1 MFALKIKE
9 LRKNQNLT
17 QQDLADILKVSRSS
31 ISKWE
36 TKTSYPDITTL
47 VQISDHFSVS
57 LDYLLKGDVEMTG
70 QLDKEVNRGR
80 FILKWYIELPLFI
93 ISFFGITLI
102 LNNLLGIKFNIV
114 TELITAIVF
123 YCVYKYL
130 DRKQKDKL
138 K

>member
-1 MFALKIKE
+1 MFASKIKE

>member
-1 MFALKIKE
+1 MFASKIKE

-47 VQISDHFSVS
+47 VQISDHFSIS

-114 TELITAIVF
+114 TELITPSYF
-123 YCVYKYL
+123 TVYTNI
-130 DRKQKDKL
+130 
-138 K
+138 

>member
-1 MFALKIKE
+1 MFASKIKE

-36 TKTSYPDITTL
+36 TKASYPDITTL

-70 QLDKEVNRGR
+70 QLDKEVNRAR

>member
-1 MFALKIKE
+1 MFASKIKE

-36 TKTSYPDITTL
+36 TKASYPDITTL

-130 DRKQKDKL
+130 DKKQKDKL

>member
-1 MFALKIKE
+1 MFASKIKE

-57 LDYLLKGDVEMTG
+57 LDYLLRGDVEMTG

>member
-1 MFALKIKE
+1 MFASKIKE

-36 TKTSYPDITTL
+36 TKASYPDITTL

-102 LNNLLGIKFNIV
+102 LNNLLGIKFNII